1 MNPKLPLTLFRALI
15 KTHHMT
21 SRRKIQALTKSA
33 KHNSV
38 SVILKTGKP
47 PGVMIAEA
55 ANEDAV
61 KQWVE
66 SVKRSRYKDY
76 RLLRLEAVTQGLG
89 QGQLPVA
96 PGNVQEVSS
105 MKDLSAY
112 LSRCEMLTWW
122 TEHMGFAR
130 GGVT

>member
-1 MNPKLPLTLFRALI
+1 MNPTPPLTLFRALI

-33 KHNSV
+33 KHNSI

-55 ANEDAV
+55 ANEHAV
-61 KQWVE
+61 KAWVD
-66 SVKRSRYKDY
+66 SVKRLRYKDY
-76 RLLRLEAVTQGLG
+76 RLLRLEAVTQGGLG
-89 QGQLPVA
+89 QARLPLT
-96 PGNVQEVSS
+96 PGNVQELSS

-112 LSRCEMLTWW
+112 LSGCEMLTWW
-122 TEHMGFAR
+122 TEHMGFAK
-130 GGVT
+130 GGV

>member
-1 MNPKLPLTLFRALI
+1 MNPKPPLTLFRALI

-21 SRRKIQALTKSA
+21 SRRKIKALTKSA

-55 ANEDAV
+55 ASEDAV
-61 KQWVE
+61 KHWVK
-66 SVKRSRYKDY
+66 SVQRLRYKDY
-76 RLLRLEAVTQGLG
+76 RLLRLEAVTQGLK
-89 QGQLPVA
+89 QAQLSRT
-96 PGNVQEVSS
+96 PGNVQEISS

-112 LSRCEMLTWW
+112 LSECEMLTWW
-122 TEHMGFAR
+122 TEHMGFAK
-130 GGVT
+130 GGVS